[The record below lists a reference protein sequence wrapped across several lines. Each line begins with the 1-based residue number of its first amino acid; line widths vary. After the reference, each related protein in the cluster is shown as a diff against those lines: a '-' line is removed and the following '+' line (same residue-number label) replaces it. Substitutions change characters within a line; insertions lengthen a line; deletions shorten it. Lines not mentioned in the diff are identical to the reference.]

1 MKNLNPPPRHQDAKK
16 DGVKDGILEF
26 FLASWRLGGLFFLAF
41 LFCWGSAG
49 SAVEEG
55 VALKYTYRADQAMI
69 VPLRDMKGK
78 TYLPLMEMAQFYG
91 LQVEFDPQTRRITLA
106 KGKTQ
111 IKMVLSQPVFLT
123 TDPEGSFPMEPAEV
137 VGGQM
142 GVTPESAQ
150 DLLMAI
156 LNVNVR
162 YLSDQRSLVAGGIK
176 DDELKQE
183 ILAKPEVPA
192 PAVAVLK
199 PTSTPV
205 KPAPPADEE
214 IVDQPAVHPVRNA
227 AAIGSDM
234 PDKFRIKRIVIDAG
248 HGGYD
253 SGAKSHDK
261 RYLEKQATLDIA
273 HKVAELLEGKDIE
286 ILMTR
291 KDDRYVALK
300 QRTEF
305 ANRHEADLFV
315 SIHCNANPKKD
326 AYGTEIYV
334 FNSKASNKLAAV
346 AAARENSMD
355 YTNSILL
362 DLHNSIYNRQSY
374 TLGTEVEQRV
384 RERLGQHIRRIQQAP
399 FYVLG
404 RVDMPSVLIE
414 TAFIS
419 NPKEEAKLRDPYWRE
434 KIAKAIADGIV
445 AYRDRVD
452 GIVKYKPIRRTHDK
466 RQVRR

>member
-1 MKNLNPPPRHQDAKK
+1 MTGYKNM
-16 DGVKDGILEF
+16 F
-26 FLASWRLGGLFFLAF
+26 SWCTWCLCGSIVLLFF
-41 LFCWGSAG
+41 CGPVG

-55 VALKYTYRADQAMI
+55 VVLKYTYRADQAKI
-69 VPLRDMKGK
+69 VPLKDMKGK

-91 LQVEFDPQTRRITLA
+91 LQVEFDPQTRRITLI

-111 IKMVLSQPVFLT
+111 VKMVLSQPVFLT
-123 TDPEGSFPMEPAEV
+123 VDPEGSYPMEPAEV

-176 DDELKQE
+176 DEELKQE
-183 ILAKPEVPA
+183 ILAQPEAPA
-192 PAVAVLK
+192 PAVPVVAALK
-199 PTSTPV
+199 PTPTEV
-205 KPAPPADEE
+205 EQAPL
-214 IVDQPAVHPVRNA
+214 PVRTKVQA
-227 AAIGSDM
+227 AAGSDM

-253 SGAKSHDK
+253 SGAKGHDK

-273 HKVAELLEGKDIE
+273 QKVVELLDGKDIE

-305 ANRHEADLFV
+305 ANRHGADLFV

-334 FNSKASNKLAAV
+334 FNPKASNKLAAM
-346 AAARENSMD
+346 AAARENGRGD
-355 YTNSILL
+355 YKDMILL
-362 DLHNSIYNRQSY
+362 DLHNSVYKRQSDAVAQ
-374 TLGTEVEQRV
+374 EVEQRV

-434 KIAKAIADGIV
+434 KIAKAIADGIM
-445 AYRDRVD
+445 AYRDRID